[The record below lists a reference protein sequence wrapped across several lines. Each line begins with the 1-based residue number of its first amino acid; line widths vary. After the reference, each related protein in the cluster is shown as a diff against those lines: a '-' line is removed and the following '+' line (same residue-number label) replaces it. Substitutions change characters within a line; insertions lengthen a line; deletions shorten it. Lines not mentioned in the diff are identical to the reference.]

1 VDLNEQLNII
11 EQKVQQV
18 VEQLHTYRKENAVL
32 LEQNKRLEGKLDD
45 KDQLLARAIEK
56 LTGIQRMLAQQPE
69 GLEESSKASNSTV
82 KQCLEELSQCIEWLK
97 TA

>member
-1 VDLNEQLNII
+1 MDEQLNII
-11 EQKVQQV
+11 GQKVQQV

-32 LEQNKRLEGKLDD
+32 LEQNKRLESELEEKN
-45 KDQLLARAIEK
+45 QLLTRAIEK

-69 GLEESSKASNSTV
+69 GLAESSKASNSTV
-82 KQCLEELSQCIEWLK
+82 KQCFDELSECIEWLK